1 MNIWNDWKSPIAGHQ
16 WTRSVHRSR
25 LEPAVPV
32 RLFLHYSQGFL
43 KENWHK
49 NVKILLNGSPPDKA
63 KASNF
68 KFTWWQL
75 LLLCV
80 RQQKWLNVFRKL
92 SFQRLCFWTR
102 YILFFFFFFV
112 HSWRRLDK
120 ENLSRK
126 PVKKSVMF
134 FEIPLYKKVFGRA
147 WMENELLLYLK

>member
-25 LEPAVPV
+25 LELAVPV

-63 KASNF
+63 KTSNF

-75 LLLCV
+75 LLLCL

-102 YILFFFFFFV
+102 YILFFFFLCILEDG
-112 HSWRRLDK
+112 STRK
-120 ENLSRK
+120 TCQENLSRNLWCFSK
-126 PVKKSVMF
+126 FHYTRKYSAALEWRMIYCF
-134 FEIPLYKKVFGRA
+134 I
-147 WMENELLLYLK
+147 

>member
-102 YILFFFFFFV
+102 YILFFFFLCILEDG
-112 HSWRRLDK
+112 STRK
-120 ENLSRK
+120 TCQENLSR
-126 PVKKSVMF
+126 
-134 FEIPLYKKVFGRA
+134 
-147 WMENELLLYLK
+147 NLLCFSKFHYTRKYSAALEWRMSYCFI